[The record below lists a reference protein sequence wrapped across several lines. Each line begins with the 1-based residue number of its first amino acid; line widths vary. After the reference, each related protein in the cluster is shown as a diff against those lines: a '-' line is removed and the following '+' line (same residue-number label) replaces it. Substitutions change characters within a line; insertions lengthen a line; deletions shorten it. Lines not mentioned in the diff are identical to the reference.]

1 MRKRVIPP
9 VALTAALL
17 LGATACSGDGDGA
30 GTPSATTATG
40 GAQDRAAASPAP
52 SDTVSRVRESA
63 PAGDDSDAVD
73 PAAQAYVDAVAA
85 EDLDALVAAFH
96 PDAELTDVG
105 RRFDGH
111 DEIRR
116 WADNEVIGGRLTVL
130 KNTPKSNGTTLL
142 VRFAPGG
149 TGGFEANYEF
159 DVRDGRIEK
168 LNLQYA

>member
-1 MRKRVIPP
+1 MRKRLIGPAV
-9 VALTAALL
+9 VTAALL
-17 LGATACSGDGDGA
+17 LGGTACSDGG
-30 GTPSATTATG
+30 SG
-40 GAQDRAAASPAP
+40 GGGGGEDRAAASSPTPGNTVSQVQESPAP
-52 SDTVSRVRESA
+52 RQSA
-63 PAGDDSDAVD
+63 KAGKDAVD

-85 EDLDALVAAFH
+85 KDLDALVAAFH

-105 RRFDGH
+105 REFTGH
-111 DEIRR
+111 DEIRD
-116 WADNEVIGGRLTVL
+116 WARNEVIGGTLTVL

>member
-1 MRKRVIPP
+1 MRKRLIPP
-9 VALTAALL
+9 VLLATALL
-17 LGATACSGDGDGA
+17 LGATACSGDGGDDA
-30 GTPSATTATG
+30 GG
-40 GAQDRAAASPAP
+40 GGGQDRAAASSPTP
-52 SDTVSRVRESA
+52 GGTVSQVQES
-63 PAGDDSDAVD
+63 PSAGPSAKADNDAVD

-85 EDLDALVAAFH
+85 KDLEALVAAFH

-105 RRFDGH
+105 REFTGH
-111 DEIRR
+111 EEIRD
-116 WADNEVIGGRLTVL
+116 WARNEVIGGRLTVL